1 MGRPR
6 FSPYMFF
13 GWWFRLQDPQVCKL
27 VDFVCL
33 LGECLY
39 PLAHNP
45 FPYKSMSRQ
54 APFIVWLWVSVSV
67 LVSCWWSLSEDNMHL
82 PCMYILLGF
91 FLPHSGWY
99 TQVPSILATT
109 NKPALIIADQVSLWD
124 VGASFRYM
132 PRRGIPWSWNRTIAS
147 FLRSCQIDF

>member
-45 FPYKSMSRQ
+45 FPYKSMSLQ
-54 APFIVWLWVSVSV
+54 APFIVWLWVPVSV

-91 FLPHSGWY
+91 FYLIQDDILKFHPFWLLQINLPKSLQTKCLYGMLEHLSGICLGE
-99 TQVPSILATT
+99 V
-109 NKPALIIADQVSLWD
+109 
-124 VGASFRYM
+124 
-132 PRRGIPWSWNRTIAS
+132 
-147 FLRSCQIDF
+147 

>member
-1 MGRPR
+1 MDRQQLCGQIQIQLFVTHMKVKQHICQIFVGRPR

-13 GWWFRLQDPQVCKL
+13 GCRFRLQDPQVCKL

-39 PLAHNP
+39 PFAHNP

-54 APFIVWLWVSVSV
+54 APFIVSLWVSVSV

-91 FLPHSGWY
+91 FFYLIQDDILKFHPFWLLQINLP
-99 TQVPSILATT
+99 
-109 NKPALIIADQVSLWD
+109 
-124 VGASFRYM
+124 
-132 PRRGIPWSWNRTIAS
+132 
-147 FLRSCQIDF
+147 